1 MSDERYAIERPQ
13 RVALNERVR
22 TALRQLQ
29 GDLSSAIDGDN
40 ATIENCHAAVVALE
54 AAVSAAET
62 ALSVGRPD

>member
-1 MSDERYAIERPQ
+1 MSDERYAEERPL

-22 TALRQLQ
+22 AALRQVQ

-40 ATIENCHAAVVALE
+40 ATIENCEAAVVVLE

-62 ALSVGRPD
+62 ALAIGRPE